1 MTTPHTVTTPYA
13 AAAPQFG
20 RRSALAALAA
30 TALLTAAGTAPARA
44 ATRAAAPPSPPGRP
58 PRLMLPAPTGP
69 HPVGTTTLHL
79 VDPARPDRWAPTPR
93 PRELRTRLWY
103 PAARVA
109 GHPRAPWMSPAETAH
124 LETAYFQVPAAGL
137 DWPTTHAHTDAP
149 AETSCRHPV
158 VLNSH
163 GSGGDSAFNT
173 ALAEELASHG
183 HVVGAGGPPPPP
195 PRRGGGGPPPARPR
209 PIAPARARPPA
220 PRPRPRGPPPVE
232 QNPPGSGGD
241 SAFNPARA
249 EELASPG
256 HVVAAVDHTFD
267 AGEIE
272 FPGHRLEVR
281 DKAAVQAMT
290 DADIVAYRAA
300 DVRLVLDRLT
310 DLAAGADPDADHR
323 PLPAGLAQA
332 LDPEAVAMF
341 GHSMGGATTAQALHD
356 DPRIRAG
363 AVLDGP
369 LFGTCATADQPRPLL
384 LMASTWASPAR
395 DAMWD
400 TLWPHLTGWRRRLTL
415 TRSGHLSYTDLQLL
429 VPQGQDVI
437 AWPADQLEHF
447 LGTGDPLRAV
457 TAQRAYL
464 TAYFQLHLRRRPT
477 TLFDAP
483 SPHYPEI
490 TLDA

>member
-13 AAAPQFG
+13 AAAPHTAAAPQFG

-30 TALLTAAGTAPARA
+30 TALLAAAGTAPARA
-44 ATRAAAPPSPPGRP
+44 AARAAAPPSPPGRP

-137 DWPTTHAHTDAP
+137 DWPTTHAHADAP

-183 HVVGAGGPPPPP
+183 HVV
-195 PRRGGGGPPPARPR
+195 
-209 PIAPARARPPA
+209 
-220 PRPRPRGPPPVE
+220 
-232 QNPPGSGGD
+232 
-241 SAFNPARA
+241 
-249 EELASPG
+249 
-256 HVVAAVDHTFD
+256 AAVDHTFD
-267 AGEIE
+267 AGETE

-332 LDPEAVAMF
+332 LDPDAVAMF